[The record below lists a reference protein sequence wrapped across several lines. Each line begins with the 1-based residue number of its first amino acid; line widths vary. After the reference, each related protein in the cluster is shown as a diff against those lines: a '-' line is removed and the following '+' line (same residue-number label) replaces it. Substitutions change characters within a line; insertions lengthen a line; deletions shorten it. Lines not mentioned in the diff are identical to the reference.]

1 MSHEYDVI
9 EAVQNADA
17 DTLNEL
23 LAANPGLAAARLDSG
38 VSALMLALYQRDAT
52 LIDPIV
58 RARDGFDVFESAAL
72 GDMDRLDYHMEHD
85 REAATHVSP
94 DGFSPLHL
102 AAFFD
107 RPDVVRFL
115 LERGGDPDQVTR
127 NPMNLQPLHSA
138 VAGGSLESVRLLV
151 DHGADPDAVQEGG
164 WTPLMGAAGGG
175 HEAIV
180 ELLIDAGADPNT
192 ENDQGLTAID
202 LAEEKNHESV
212 ADFLASVS

>member
-38 VSALMLALYQRDAT
+38 VSALMLALYQRDPA

-58 RARDGFDVFESAAL
+58 EARDGFDVFESAAL
-72 GDMDRLDYHMEHD
+72 GDMDRLDYHMEID
-85 REAATHVSP
+85 RESATHVSP

-102 AAFFD
+102 AAFFGQT
-107 RPDVVRFL
+107 DVLAFL
-115 LERGGDPDQVTR
+115 IERGGDISQTTR
-127 NPMNLQPLHSA
+127 NPMELQPLHSA
-138 VAGGSLESVRLLV
+138 VAGGSVESVRLLIE
-151 DHGADPDAVQEGG
+151 HGADPNALQEGG
-164 WTPLMGAAGGG
+164 WTPLMGAAGAG
-175 HEAIV
+175 HEEMV
-180 ELLIDAGADPNT
+180 ELLIDAGADPGA
-192 ENDQGLTAID
+192 ENDQGLTAMD